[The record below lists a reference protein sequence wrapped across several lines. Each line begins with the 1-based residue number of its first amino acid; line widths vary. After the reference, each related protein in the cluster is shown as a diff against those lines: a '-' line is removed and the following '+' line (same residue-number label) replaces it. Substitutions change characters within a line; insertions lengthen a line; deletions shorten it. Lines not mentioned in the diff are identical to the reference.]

1 MKVNYRDR
9 CATVTV
15 RVTITDSDNHCGTVT
30 VADLILPGSGR
41 SAVEGP
47 GLPLLPVPGQLE
59 WHDIRVRAKCIMIE
73 PGLEAVTVEW
83 GTPAPP

>member
-41 SAVEGP
+41 SVEGP
-47 GLPLLPVPGQLE
+47 GLPLLPVRRANLNGS
-59 WHDIRVRAKCIMIE
+59 DIRVRAKSIMIE